1 MAYKIQVPRLQ
12 FENKIIL
19 QESSL
24 IIEDGK
30 SYCITGANGSGKTT
44 LLNYMMTGTETKIYK
59 NRKEIDLLEF
69 KRNTAFIPNN
79 PPIFDL
85 LTGWENIQY
94 ICSLWRIKDKDNYL
108 QKVKMYCDLF
118 ELSQESLNDQVHT
131 YSLGMKYKLFLIS
144 MISRNIN
151 LLLLDEPF
159 TALDKN
165 SQQEIYKVL
174 VKFLERGNSLI
185 FVTHIEEF
193 KNQLGDYI
201 YEIRDKTLSKLQ

>member
-24 IIEDGK
+24 VIEDGK

-59 NRKEIDLLEF
+59 NQKQIELLEF

-94 ICSLWRIKDKDNYL
+94 IYSLWRIKDKDNYL
-108 QKVKMYCDLF
+108 KNVKKYCDLF

-174 VKFLERGNSLI
+174 IKFLERGNSLI

>member
-44 LLNYMMTGTETKIYK
+44 LLNYIMTGTETKIYK
-59 NRKEIDLLEF
+59 KRKEIDLLEF

-108 QKVKMYCDLF
+108 QEVKMYCDLF
-118 ELSQESLNDQVHT
+118 ELSQESLHDQVHT

-165 SQQEIYKVL
+165 SQQEIYKIL

>member
-1 MAYKIQVPRLQ
+1 MVYKIQVPRLQ

-24 IIEDGK
+24 VIEDGK

-59 NRKEIDLLEF
+59 NQKQIDLLEF
-69 KRNTAFIPNN
+69 KKNTAFIPNN

-94 ICSLWRIKDKDNYL
+94 ISSLWRIKDKDNYL
-108 QKVKMYCDLF
+108 QNVQIYCDLF
-118 ELSQESLNDQVHT
+118 ELSLESLNDQIHT

-144 MISRNIN
+144 MISRNTN

-174 VKFLERGNSLI
+174 IKFLERGNSLI

-193 KNQLGDYI
+193 KNQLSDYI

>member
-1 MAYKIQVPRLQ
+1 
-12 FENKIIL
+12 
-19 QESSL
+19 
-24 IIEDGK
+24 
-30 SYCITGANGSGKTT
+30 
-44 LLNYMMTGTETKIYK
+44 
-59 NRKEIDLLEF
+59 
-69 KRNTAFIPNN
+69 
-79 PPIFDL
+79 
-85 LTGWENIQY
+85 
-94 ICSLWRIKDKDNYL
+94 
-108 QKVKMYCDLF
+108 MYCDLF
-118 ELSQESLNDQVHT
+118 ELSQESLNHQVHT

>member
-59 NRKEIDLLEF
+59 KRKEIDLLEF

-85 LTGWENIQY
+85 LTGWENIKY

-108 QKVKMYCDLF
+108 QEVKMYCDLF
-118 ELSQESLNDQVHT
+118 ELSQESLHDQVHT

-165 SQQEIYKVL
+165 SQQEIYKIL
-174 VKFLERGNSLI
+174 VEFLERGNSLI

>member
-94 ICSLWRIKDKDNYL
+94 ICSLWRIKDKDSYL
-108 QKVKMYCDLF
+108 QEVKMYCDLF

-193 KNQLGDYI
+193 KNQLGNFI
-201 YEIRDKTLSKLQ
+201 YEIRNKTLSKLK

>member
-69 KRNTAFIPNN
+69 KRNTAFIPNT

-94 ICSLWRIKDKDNYL
+94 IYSLWRIKDKDNYL
-108 QKVKMYCDLF
+108 QEVKRYCDLF

-201 YEIRDKTLSKLQ
+201 YEIRDKTLSKLH

>member
-24 IIEDGK
+24 VIEDGK

-59 NRKEIDLLEF
+59 NQKQIDLLEF

-94 ICSLWRIKDKDNYL
+94 IYSLWRIKDKDNYL
-108 QKVKMYCDLF
+108 KNVKKYCDLF

-174 VKFLERGNSLI
+174 IKFLERGNSLI

>member
-1 MAYKIQVPRLQ
+1 LAYKIQVPRLQ

-59 NRKEIDLLEF
+59 KRKEIDLLEF

-108 QKVKMYCDLF
+108 QEVKMYCDLF
-118 ELSQESLNDQVHT
+118 ELSQESLHDQVHT

-165 SQQEIYKVL
+165 SQQEIYKIL

>member
-1 MAYKIQVPRLQ
+1 MVYQIQVPRLQ

-24 IIEDGK
+24 VIEDGK

-59 NRKEIDLLEF
+59 NQKQIDLLEF
-69 KRNTAFIPNN
+69 KKNTAFIPNN

-94 ICSLWRIKDKDNYL
+94 ISSLWRIKDKDNYL
-108 QKVKMYCDLF
+108 QNVQIYCDLF
-118 ELSQESLNDQVHT
+118 ELSLESLNDQIYT

-144 MISRNIN
+144 MISRNTN

-174 VKFLERGNSLI
+174 IKYLERGNSLI
-185 FVTHIEEF
+185 FVTHIEDF

>member
-24 IIEDGK
+24 VIEDGK

-59 NRKEIDLLEF
+59 NQKQIDLLEF

-79 PPIFDL
+79 TPIFDL

-94 ICSLWRIKDKDNYL
+94 IYSLWRIKDKDNYL
-108 QKVKMYCDLF
+108 KNVKMYCDLF

-174 VKFLERGNSLI
+174 IKFLERGNSLI

>member
-59 NRKEIDLLEF
+59 KRKEIDLLEF

-108 QKVKMYCDLF
+108 QEVKMYWDLF
-118 ELSQESLNDQVHT
+118 ELSQESLHDQVHT

-165 SQQEIYKVL
+165 SQQEIYKIL
-174 VKFLERGNSLI
+174 VEFLEGGNSLI

>member
-59 NRKEIDLLEF
+59 KRKEIDLLEF

-94 ICSLWRIKDKDNYL
+94 ICSLWRIKDKNNYL
-108 QKVKMYCDLF
+108 QEVKMYCDLF
-118 ELSQESLNDQVHT
+118 ELSQESLHDQVHT

-165 SQQEIYKVL
+165 SQQEIYKIL

>member
-59 NRKEIDLLEF
+59 NRKEIDLLAF

-108 QKVKMYCDLF
+108 QNVKMYCDLF
-118 ELSQESLNDQVHT
+118 ELSQESLHDQVHT

-174 VKFLERGNSLI
+174 IKFLERGNSLI

>member
-193 KNQLGDYI
+193 KIN
-201 YEIRDKTLSKLQ
+201 

>member
-24 IIEDGK
+24 VIEDGK

-59 NRKEIDLLEF
+59 NQKQIDLLEF

-94 ICSLWRIKDKDNYL
+94 IYSLWRIKDKDNYL
-108 QKVKMYCDLF
+108 KNVKMYCDLF

-174 VKFLERGNSLI
+174 IKFLERGNSLI

>member
-1 MAYKIQVPRLQ
+1 MVYQIQVPRLQ

-24 IIEDGK
+24 VIEDGK

-59 NRKEIDLLEF
+59 NQKQFDLLEF
-69 KRNTAFIPNN
+69 KKNTAFIPNN

-94 ICSLWRIKDKDNYL
+94 ISSLWRIKDKDNYL
-108 QKVKMYCDLF
+108 QNVKIYCDLF
-118 ELSQESLNDQVHT
+118 ELSLESLNDQIYT

-144 MISRNIN
+144 MISRNTN

-174 VKFLERGNSLI
+174 IKYLERGNSLI
-185 FVTHIEEF
+185 FVTHIEDF

>member
-59 NRKEIDLLEF
+59 KRKEIDLLEF

-108 QKVKMYCDLF
+108 QEVKMYCDLF
-118 ELSQESLNDQVHT
+118 ELSQESLHDQVHT

-165 SQQEIYKVL
+165 SQQEIYKIL
-174 VKFLERGNSLI
+174 VKFLERGN
-185 FVTHIEEF
+185 
-193 KNQLGDYI
+193 
-201 YEIRDKTLSKLQ
+201 

>member
-1 MAYKIQVPRLQ
+1 MAYKIQVPKLQ
-12 FENKIIL
+12 FDNKIVLNAASITI
-19 QESSL
+19 ES
-24 IIEDGK
+24 GK

-44 LLNYMMTGTETKIYK
+44 FLNYIITGVETKVHK
-59 NRKEIDLLEF
+59 DKKHIDLLDF
-69 KRNTAFIPNN
+69 RRSTAFIPNN

-94 ICSLWRIKDKDNYL
+94 IRALWKIKDEDTYIQNI
-108 QKVKMYCDLF
+108 KMYCNLF
-118 ELSQESLNDQVHT
+118 ELSQEVLNNQVHT

-144 MISRNIN
+144 MISRNVD

-159 TALDKN
+159 TALDKG

-174 VKFLERGNSLI
+174 IKFLKKGNSLI

-201 YEIRDKTLSKLQ
+201 YEIRNNTLSKLQ

>member
-24 IIEDGK
+24 VIEDGK

-59 NRKEIDLLEF
+59 SQKQIDLLEF

-79 PPIFDL
+79 TPIFDL

-94 ICSLWRIKDKDNYL
+94 IYSLWRIKDKDNYL
-108 QKVKMYCDLF
+108 KNVKMYCDLF

-174 VKFLERGNSLI
+174 IKFLERGNSLI

>member
-24 IIEDGK
+24 VIEDGK
-30 SYCITGANGSGKTT
+30 SYCITGVNGSGKTT
-44 LLNYMMTGTETKIYK
+44 LLNYMMTGTKTKMYK
-59 NRKEIDLLEF
+59 NQKQIDLLEF

-94 ICSLWRIKDKDNYL
+94 ICSLWKIKDKENYL
-108 QKVKMYCDLF
+108 KNVKVYCDLF
-118 ELSQESLNDQVHT
+118 ELSQESLHDQVHT

-174 VKFLERGNSLI
+174 IIFLKRGNSLI

-193 KNQLGDYI
+193 KNQLGDFI
-201 YEIRDKTLSKLQ
+201 YEIRNKTLSKLK

>member
-1 MAYKIQVPRLQ
+1 MTYKIQVPRLQ

-59 NRKEIDLLEF
+59 KRKEIDLLEF

-108 QKVKMYCDLF
+108 QEVKMYCDLF
-118 ELSQESLNDQVHT
+118 ELSQESLHDQVHT

-165 SQQEIYKVL
+165 SQQEIYKIL
-174 VKFLERGNSLI
+174 VEFLEGGNSLI

-193 KNQLGDYI
+193 KNQLGDHI

>member
-24 IIEDGK
+24 VIEDGK

-108 QKVKMYCDLF
+108 QEVKMYCDLF

-165 SQQEIYKVL
+165 SQKEIYKVL

>member
-108 QKVKMYCDLF
+108 QEVKMYCDLF

>member
-19 QESSL
+19 QESS
-24 IIEDGK
+24 IVIEDGK

-59 NRKEIDLLEF
+59 NQKQIDLLEF

-94 ICSLWRIKDKDNYL
+94 IYSLWRIKDKDNYL
-108 QKVKMYCDLF
+108 KNVKMYCDLF

-174 VKFLERGNSLI
+174 IKFLERGNSLI

>member
-59 NRKEIDLLEF
+59 KRKEIDLLEF

-108 QKVKMYCDLF
+108 QEVKMYCDLF
-118 ELSQESLNDQVHT
+118 ELSQESLHDQVHT

-165 SQQEIYKVL
+165 SQQEIYKIL
-174 VKFLERGNSLI
+174 VEFLERGNSLI

>member
-19 QESSL
+19 QQSSL
-24 IIEDGK
+24 VIEDGK

-44 LLNYMMTGTETKIYK
+44 LLNYMMTGTETRIYK

-108 QKVKMYCDLF
+108 QEVKMYCDLF

-144 MISRNIN
+144 MICRNIN

-174 VKFLERGNSLI
+174 VTFLERGNSLI

-193 KNQLGDYI
+193 KNQLGDFI
-201 YEIRDKTLSKLQ
+201 YEIQNKTLSKLQ

>member
-108 QKVKMYCDLF
+108 QEVKMYCDLF

-144 MISRNIN
+144 MISRSIN

-174 VKFLERGNSLI
+174 VKFLEKGNSLI

-201 YEIRDKTLSKLQ
+201 YEIRDKTLSKIQ

>member
-59 NRKEIDLLEF
+59 QRKEIDLLEF

-108 QKVKMYCDLF
+108 QEVKMYCDLF
-118 ELSQESLNDQVHT
+118 ELSQESLHDQVHT

-165 SQQEIYKVL
+165 SQQEIYKIL
-174 VKFLERGNSLI
+174 VEFLERGNSLI

>member
-59 NRKEIDLLEF
+59 KRKEIDLLEF

-108 QKVKMYCDLF
+108 QEVKIYCDLF
-118 ELSQESLNDQVHT
+118 ELSQESLHDQVHT

-165 SQQEIYKVL
+165 SQQEIYKIL

>member
-59 NRKEIDLLEF
+59 KRKEIDLLEF

-108 QKVKMYCDLF
+108 QEVKMYCDLF
-118 ELSQESLNDQVHT
+118 ELSQESLHDQVHT

-165 SQQEIYKVL
+165 SQQEIYKIL

>member
-12 FENKIIL
+12 FENKVIL

-79 PPIFDL
+79 PPSFDL

-108 QKVKMYCDLF
+108 QEVKMYCDLF

-144 MISRNIN
+144 MISRSIN

-174 VKFLERGNSLI
+174 VKFLEKGNSLI

-201 YEIRDKTLSKLQ
+201 YEIRDKTLSKIQ

>member
-12 FENKIIL
+12 FENKVIL

-108 QKVKMYCDLF
+108 QEVKMYCDLF

-144 MISRNIN
+144 MISRSIN

-174 VKFLERGNSLI
+174 VKFLEKGNSLI

-201 YEIRDKTLSKLQ
+201 YEIRDKTLSKIQ

>member
-59 NRKEIDLLEF
+59 KRKEIDLLEF

-108 QKVKMYCDLF
+108 QEVKMYCDLF
-118 ELSQESLNDQVHT
+118 ELSQESLHDQVHT

-165 SQQEIYKVL
+165 SQQEIYKIL
-174 VKFLERGNSLI
+174 VEFLEGGNSLI